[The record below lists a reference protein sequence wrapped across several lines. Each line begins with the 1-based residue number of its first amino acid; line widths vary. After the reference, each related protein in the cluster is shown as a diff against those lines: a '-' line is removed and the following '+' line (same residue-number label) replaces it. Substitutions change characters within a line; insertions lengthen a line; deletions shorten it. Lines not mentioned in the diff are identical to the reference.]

1 MFPGTSPGHSGHRTS
16 RRENGDTMD
25 LSPLGAE
32 WVALQQDHE
41 RYEASALVVKLVAV
55 VLATLGIA
63 LSWPPVAALLP
74 LPVLWLQEG
83 ILRTSQSRLG
93 VRLLRIE
100 SGGSEAFRLHT
111 EWQADRPGVG
121 GLSSEYVRNAL
132 RPTVA
137 FPYAI
142 LLVVALGVVSTR

>member
-1 MFPGTSPGHSGHRTS
+1 
-16 RRENGDTMD
+16 MD
-25 LSPLGAE
+25 LSPLGPE

-41 RYEASALVVKLVAV
+41 RYEASALLVKLAAV

-63 LSWPPVAALLP
+63 LAWPALAAILP

-93 VRLLRIE
+93 ARLLRIE
-100 SGGSEAFRLHT
+100 SGLSDPYRLHS
-111 EWQADRPGVG
+111 EWQAGRPGVV
-121 GLSSEYVRNAL
+121 GLLIEYVRNAL

-137 FPYAI
+137 FPYVV
-142 LLVVALGVVSTR
+142 LLVVTAVEVSTR

>member
-1 MFPGTSPGHSGHRTS
+1 
-16 RRENGDTMD
+16 MD
-25 LSPLGAE
+25 SSPLGAE

-41 RYEASALVVKLVAV
+41 RYEASALLVKLVAV

-63 LSWPPVAALLP
+63 LAWPALAAILP

-93 VRLLRIE
+93 ARLLRIE
-100 SGGSEAFRLHT
+100 SGLSDPYRLHA
-111 EWQADRPGVG
+111 EWQSGRPGVV
-121 GLSSEYVRNAL
+121 GLLVEYVRNAL

-137 FPYAI
+137 FPYVV
-142 LLVVALGVVSTR
+142 LLVVTAVDVSTR